1 MNDIVSA
8 ALALIQR
15 VERKPWLLEKR
26 RTGSMLSVE
35 IGEAALLVADNAARR
50 KDLETLR
57 WLWDLFISTFNEYQ
71 PPDGSG
77 ASSIDIYEYVTDLEY
92 IVRDHENPFNNAVLM
107 KYRQSIVDDLKQ
119 VREELGHRPKPT

>member
-1 MNDIVSA
+1 MNEAVAA
-8 ALALIQR
+8 ALELIQR
-15 VERKPWLLEKR
+15 VERKPWLLDKR

-35 IGEAALLVADNAARR
+35 IGEAALLVADDAARH

-57 WLWDLFISTFNEYQ
+57 WLWDLFIGTFNEYQ

-92 IVRDHENPFNNAVLM
+92 IVRDHENPFENAALM
-107 KYRQSIVDDLKQ
+107 KYRQGIVNDLQQ
-119 VREELGHRPKPT
+119 VREELDHRPKAT